1 MKEEKKK
8 REPYLRIYVDLMGCV
23 MAAAAAAAVAALYFY
38 FRFVVDSK
46 SHVYHHVIH
55 HTRAVLRGSG
65 RRCAD
70 EYSRCQYLRFQNLF
84 FLLATVRDAVCS
96 RITHSRHVRHSEIH
110 FYSDFEARV
119 CVCVSFDLIHTH
131 LIECWHRISIAFL
144 WKFNSCQ
151 NIPFTSMTAVHLA
164 MCKPANS
171 PNSLHLNSIQI

>member
-1 MKEEKKK
+1 MDENMMKEEKKK

-70 EYSRCQYLRFQNLF
+70 EYSRCQYLRFRKFVFPPGNGARCGVF
-84 FLLATVRDAVCS
+84 
-96 RITHSRHVRHSEIH
+96 THHTFS
-110 FYSDFEARV
+110 ARTT
-119 CVCVSFDLIHTH
+119 L
-131 LIECWHRISIAFL
+131 R
-144 WKFNSCQ
+144 
-151 NIPFTSMTAVHLA
+151 
-164 MCKPANS
+164 
-171 PNSLHLNSIQI
+171 NSLLF